1 MGVLK
6 KSNLFRIHRYNN
18 NIFIIRR
25 SKGLI
30 SETRI
35 QDKNDEAVTCSR
47 SEKNRRIEA
56 MRNLDI
62 AYGFVGE
69 QRENDST
76 FAPKRRRGRGGSVSK
91 CLVTVRVAGI
101 LRVAYLEREF
111 LRDKMEGDAVPE
123 ERGWKKMLLVEN
135 LRIFAR
141 ICKPLERCS
150 SERAEFWDMSPL
162 SLSLSS
168 LFSFLFLPL
177 ERYFD

>member
-1 MGVLK
+1 
-6 KSNLFRIHRYNN
+6 
-18 NIFIIRR
+18 
-25 SKGLI
+25 
-30 SETRI
+30 
-35 QDKNDEAVTCSR
+35 
-47 SEKNRRIEA
+47 

-111 LRDKMEGDAVPE
+111 LPDKMEGDAVPE

-150 SERAEFWDMSPL
+150 SERAEFWSPL
-162 SLSLSS
+162 SLSPPFFPSSFFLSS
-168 LFSFLFLPL
+168 DISINLATNRSKRPIIIPTVDII
-177 ERYFD
+177 E